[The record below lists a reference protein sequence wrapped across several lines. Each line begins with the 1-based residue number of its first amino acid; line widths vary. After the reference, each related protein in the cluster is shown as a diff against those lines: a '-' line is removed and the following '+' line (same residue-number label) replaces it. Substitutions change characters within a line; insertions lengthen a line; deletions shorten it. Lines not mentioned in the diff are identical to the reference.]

1 MSNGS
6 GRVPVLA
13 CVREAWLFLGNHWST
28 FLPAAAIAAVI
39 SEIGVA
45 AVLLAGGSPAA
56 SGGLLAMVPTI
67 LAGLM
72 FTAAILR
79 KQVRD
84 EFRAPTGLALGGD
97 EGRLFG
103 VAVSMVLLA
112 IPMFLLL
119 TVVLSMT
126 VFRQI
131 AATPEALEELA
142 ADPNAFAEALLQAL
156 GPGGVLVFIAVAL
169 VIASIIFG
177 MVALANAAT
186 IGEKKIV
193 IFQAWSWM
201 GGNTLRVFGAMVL
214 TVAPILILTSVV
226 AQVVASALV
235 GMSGDAVG
243 AIPYL
248 LATILIAFLNLLL
261 GIPIQAL
268 GGVLYKGLRPA
279 DFAAK

>member
-1 MSNGS
+1 MAESS
-6 GRVPVLA
+6 GRVPIIA
-13 CVREAWLFLGNHWST
+13 CVRDAWLFLGNHWSA
-28 FLPAAAIAAVI
+28 FLPAAAIATVI

-45 AVLLAGGSPAA
+45 AVLLAGGSPAT
-56 SGGLLAMVPTI
+56 SGGLLAIVPSV

-103 VAVSMVLLA
+103 VAVSMTLLA

-156 GPGGVLVFIAVAL
+156 GPGGVFAFIAVGL
-169 VIASIIFG
+169 VIASIVFG

-193 IFQAWSWM
+193 IFQAWSWI
-201 GGNTLRVFGAMVL
+201 GGNTLRVLGAMVL
-214 TVAPILILTSVV
+214 TVAPVLILTSVV
-226 AQVVASALV
+226 AQVVTSALV
-235 GMSGDAVG
+235 GMSGEAGGVM
-243 AIPYL
+243 PYL
-248 LATILIAFLNLLL
+248 LAAIFIAFLNLML

-268 GGVLYKGLRPA
+268 GGVLYKGLRPE
-279 DFAAK
+279 DFVAK